1 MWLRLLVVFL
11 VFLVNAFAASYKGIR
26 VGQNIADLPEQI
38 RCEAV
43 YCEGKY
49 KGDWIRVSEL
59 GGKVLMFDVVYV
71 GTSLDKEITISRA
84 LPLAKAIRLHSLQPG
99 LSPPVMGLAARVD
112 DHRIYG
118 IVDTANAI
126 SYNVTGPPTNADSMV
141 SEVSY
146 LSPDAPLLRADLL
159 PASQS
164 SKLIATAQ
172 RASPDDTETAMS
184 STNDLLT
191 FSSAREAREKL
202 EEQSDVVIGKGRKTL
217 ALIREVST
225 WYEVDEN
232 HPEAKEKGEQLRQFL
247 SQFKSEWGTLLRI
260 YDNNKQRWRNSD
272 LEKMD
277 EPLALN
283 KEIDSKKRQL
293 EAMGFDFH

>member
-1 MWLRLLVVFL
+1 MCLRLIVVFL
-11 VFLVNAFAASYKGIR
+11 IFLVDAFAASYKGIR

-49 KGDWIRVSEL
+49 KGNWIRVSEL

-71 GTSLDKEITISRA
+71 GTSLDKEITVSQA
-84 LPLAKAIRLHSLQPG
+84 LPLAKAIRVHSLQPG
-99 LSPPVMGLAARVD
+99 LLPPVMGLAARVD
-112 DHRIYG
+112 DHRVYG
-118 IVDTANAI
+118 VVDTANAI
-126 SYNVTGPPTNADSMV
+126 SYYVTGPPTNPDSMV

-146 LSPDAPLLRADLL
+146 LSPDAPVLRAQLL

-172 RASPDDTETAMS
+172 RASPDDTETATS

-232 HPEAKEKGEQLRQFL
+232 HPEAKEKGEQLRQCF
-247 SQFKSEWGTLLRI
+247 SQFKREWGTLLRI

-277 EPLALN
+277 EPLSLD
-283 KEIDSKKRQL
+283 KEIDRKKRQL
-293 EAMGFDFH
+293 EAMGFSFD